1 MSTAS
6 AATRTAEQ
14 VLGNDKIVSSDS
26 HIMEP
31 EDLWEKKSAALVK
44 GQVPEIPAAELA
56 RREARRLESDG
67 APG

>member
-1 MSTAS
+1 MSTAG

-31 EDLWEKKSAALVK
+31 EDLWEKKSAGLAK
-44 GQVPEIPAAELA
+44 GQIPEIPAAELA
-56 RREARRLESDG
+56 RRKARRLESDG